1 VKRISRGGGRFA
13 ASFTARAVG
22 TAVVVA
28 GALALSSAL
37 SACSFTN
44 PTTTATTYDAADGV
58 NGEIADDATGVSIQ
72 LRNLSLVTT
81 AAQAPGLLI
90 GAIANQGEQPV
101 SVTLTVLD
109 TEGNPVGGGTV
120 EAQAKELVQINGGGS
135 AVRIASMPT
144 DPGTN
149 LQVQVETPSGGQ
161 RLTLPVLAAEGRYA
175 ALAPSLEG
183 VRSSPR
189 VSPSPSASAS
199 PSS

>member
-1 VKRISRGGGRFA
+1 MKRISRGGGRFA
-13 ASFTARAVG
+13 GSFTGRAAG
-22 TAVVVA
+22 TAAVVA

-58 NGEIADDATGVSIQ
+58 NGAIEDDATGVSIE

-90 GAIANQGEQPV
+90 GAIANQGEESV

-109 TEGNPVGGGTV
+109 AEGNPVGGGTV
-120 EAQAKELVQINGGGS
+120 EAQAQELVQINGDGS

-144 DPGTN
+144 APGTN

-175 ALAPSLEG
+175 DLAPSLEG
-183 VRSSPR
+183 ATSVPG
-189 VSPSPSASAS
+189 VSPSPSS
-199 PSS
+199 